1 MNLLELN
8 MIVVEEQQSQRC
20 FEYNGYIYGYIEEI
34 ISASRAPRL
43 SLTVLAENNCAI
55 ERIPKVFRNEFI
67 EHLAI
72 SAPCSF
78 NLSLQMKNLKE
89 VTLKLKVTEPGQPS
103 CSFPRSRKNDRD
115 LHRAGKCIIHLGA
128 LHGHCPS
135 LVKFNGIQLG
145 GMSKSFSDWNTKV
158 RRLFYDD
165 YISEGGELQ
174 FKAWAGSRWFKEPA
188 VIPTVYG
195 INRLPQAQQL

>member
-1 MNLLELN
+1 MSSLSTLPSPLPGNICFIWFEKYINLT
-8 MIVVEEQQSQRC
+8 IDS
-20 FEYNGYIYGYIEEI
+20 
-34 ISASRAPRL
+34 
-43 SLTVLAENNCAI
+43 
-55 ERIPKVFRNEFI
+55 
-67 EHLAI
+67 
-72 SAPCSF
+72 SF

-89 VTLKLKVTEPGQPS
+89 VTLKLKEMEPGQPS

-145 GMSKSFSDWNTKV
+145 EMSKSFFDWNDRV

-174 FKAWAGSRWFKEPA
+174 FKDWAGSRGFKKPP

-195 INRLPQAQQL
+195 INRIPQAEQREIEQMEM